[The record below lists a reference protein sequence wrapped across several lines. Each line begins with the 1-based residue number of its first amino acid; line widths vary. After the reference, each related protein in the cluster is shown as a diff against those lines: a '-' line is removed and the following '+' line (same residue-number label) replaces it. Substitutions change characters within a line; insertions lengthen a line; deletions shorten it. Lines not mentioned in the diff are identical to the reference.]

1 MPAREWFAVG
11 TMSNNS
17 YKENKLK
24 KLLVLL
30 LSVTVAAGAFAEG
43 QTEMAAGEPIT
54 ITHMTEHCHVWP
66 ETSTDLLDEMNA
78 ILGVNWVHIPC
89 SGQGGISYRDK
100 LRVLFGA
107 NDLPDLFETYWF
119 EQLIQQGTS
128 DLSIEEVAEYM
139 PSYYGG
145 LSAFAAGAGLDLD
158 FTLERYK
165 RDGVLKHYPMVW
177 KHANYG
183 HGYLWR
189 QDYLDELGM
198 DVPHTMEEWEA
209 VFAAYKAAYP
219 DRYSYGTRYR
229 DTEYYRSFNAVMNA
243 FGLSNNRFIKKGDK
257 LVYSQGQPEMI
268 QALEIL
274 ARWYAEGYLDPE
286 FVTVNGE
293 SEPFDAGVAIMKGW
307 EHPSWPFDHE
317 SFKPTL
323 KEHSPDA
330 TFAYTGPPR
339 VEGYF
344 PVTYA
349 WHPMHGNGHGIGVQ
363 NNDDRDRVHAIMQRR
378 GTAQHARWRVPD
390 SLRHRGHALERR
402 GEQPPG
408 LDGGVRGFRGPG
420 RRWASASTRAA
431 PPWATGRS
439 TTSRVT
445 PSSRIRDSERVGAAG
460 SLRPG
465 LRPGSEQRVHAD
477 AVLRQRARRG
487 RQRPARRQSGLP
499 ERVGGAVRSDHHRPE
514 AGVRLSG
521 LARPLERR
529 ARPGDR
535 GSGDRHVGPPRIGVP
550 LTVTLPSDD

>member
-1 MPAREWFAVG
+1 MRWAASDRGRHGVH
-11 TMSNNS
+11 NS
-17 YKENKLK
+17 YKENDLK

-30 LSVTVAAGAFAEG
+30 LSVTVAGGAFAEG
-43 QTEMAAGEPIT
+43 QTEMAADEPLT
-54 ITHMTEHCHVWP
+54 IEFMTEHCHVWP
-66 ETSTDLLDEMNA
+66 ETSTPLLEEINA
-78 ILGVNWVHIPC
+78 NLGVNWIHIPC

-100 LRVLFGA
+100 LRVVFGA

-128 DLSIEEVAEYM
+128 DLSVEEVAEHM
-139 PSYYGG
+139 PLYYGG
-145 LSAFAAGAGLDLD
+145 LSAFASGAGLDLD

-198 DVPHTMEEWEA
+198 DVPHTIEEWEA
-209 VFAAYKAAYP
+209 VFAAYKAKYP
-219 DRYSYGTRYR
+219 DRYTYGTRYR

-243 FGLSNNRFIKKGDK
+243 FGLSNNRFLKKGDK

-274 ARWYAEGYLDPE
+274 ARWYEKGYLDPE

-293 SEPFDAGVAIMKGW
+293 SEPFDAGVTIMKGW
-307 EHPSWPFDHE
+307 EHPGWPFDHE
-317 SFKPTL
+317 NFHKTL

-363 NNDDRDRVHAIMQRR
+363 NNDDRDRVHAIMQAVDALNERDAHFLINNGIE
-378 GTAQHARWRVPD
+378 GTHWTLGEDNKPQWTEAFSESESRQGLGFGVVGRNTPLGYTAIRDFMGDPEWTNSIQNDWVQQVRFDPD
-390 SLRHRGHALERR
+390 SPLGANNVCMLTQSFVSALDEDGNDLRAANQDLLNESVALF
-402 GEQPPG
+402 GQIIIGQKPVSAYQDW
-408 LDGGVRGFRGPG
+408 LDRWNAGPG
-420 RRWASASTRAA
+420 PEIEAAATRMWGHLVAEC
-431 PPWATGRS
+431 
-439 TTSRVT
+439 
-445 PSSRIRDSERVGAAG
+445 PS
-460 SLRPG
+460 P
-465 LRPGSEQRVHAD
+465 
-477 AVLRQRARRG
+477 
-487 RQRPARRQSGLP
+487 
-499 ERVGGAVRSDHHRPE
+499 
-514 AGVRLSG
+514 
-521 LARPLERR
+521 
-529 ARPGDR
+529 
-535 GSGDRHVGPPRIGVP
+535 
-550 LTVTLPSDD
+550 